1 MLEAFCH
8 MLLSLHLFVFN
19 VGFVF
24 FFFAAIAELLD
35 NAIDEVT
42 NDAQLAAILK
52 RMQFNINATYGLLC
66 CVFSLR

>member
-1 MLEAFCH
+1 MLD
-8 MLLSLHLFVFN
+8 LS
-19 VGFVF
+19 F